1 MKYTM
6 DQFLQICS
14 PLSTDL
20 NIDLTLG
27 PKDAYDILS
36 LSRLC
41 ANRVTVHLDW
51 AVLGG
56 RLHLQLIRE
65 TAGKTFSETTK
76 LLKIY
81 LNADYYKFVMENAQ
95 VLDTILNES
104 NSDKRSAIAIG
115 VLEKSY
121 LLQYNK
127 CGNCKQDCPE
137 CETFYTGETPEQLYM
152 RVATFL
158 CMPDLKMIKTAY
170 NYLSENYYS
179 HATPTMFNA
188 GTLRCQMASCFVLT
202 VDDSLWSIE
211 DHWTYTGEISRNSG
225 GIGLDVSKIRHSQIG
240 NSGKSDGVP
249 GLLKPFESILVY
261 VDQSKKRKGSAA
273 AYLSVWHVD
282 IEDFIEMK
290 VPVGQGKESKTKCED
305 LFYGAWVP
313 DLFVQ
318 RCKQDADW
326 TLFCPK
332 RCPGLTEVYGKNFE
346 DLYLRYE
353 REGKGI
359 KTVKAKSIVQL
370 LFSAQTKVGVPY
382 ISFSDRFNDSS
393 MQRNIGPIRSSNLC
407 VAPSTYILTDK
418 GQIKIGELENK
429 NVNVWNGQEF
439 TNTTV
444 VKTGENQKMYKVK
457 FSNGSTLKCTPYHK
471 FYIQIKVP
479 RHKPY
484 DKHPSYVQ
492 AIEAKDL
499 KPGMKLIKTDFPVI
513 HDGVHFPYAYTHG
526 AFCGDGTYEHR
537 RTDDKYCEKDAMSGA
552 AYCKRHMPHQA
563 LLKEPTTSDVCLA
576 KLGNIPRLSLYGEK
590 KLLVEYLDTRSISK
604 EDAEGRINCK
614 LPLDLQEKFTVPINA
629 CMKDKLQWFAGYCDM
644 DGTICRNGTNQSLQV
659 CCIDNKFLE
668 KVKLMLQTMGC
679 DPKVTKNVDAGMRL
693 MPDHQD
699 GEKEY
704 MCQTSYRLLVNSNDL
719 YHLVELGFA
728 PKRLQIVHRKPQRN
742 AKQFITVVSTKELN
756 NLSDTYCFKEEKRG
770 MGIFNGVITG
780 QCNEIS
786 LHTSEKEI
794 ASCNLASLCL
804 SKFVKTENGEKK
816 FDFDMLAQVTRFVVR
831 IMNNVIDRNYYP
843 ERIPQ
848 IKYAN
853 LKNRPLGIGIQGL
866 ANTYAKLEL
875 LFDSLE
881 ARVLNDQIIQTIY
894 YYAVDESANLAAE
907 SGAYEAFPGS
917 PYSEGLLHP
926 DIWRAPNG
934 DRANFWDKLDWS
946 RLRNKVSKGVKNST
960 LLALMPTA
968 TSSIIAEQEP
978 CFEPFNFIVG
988 SKTLISGQYTVVC
1001 REFAEDLQKLGVWTP
1016 ELAKEI
1022 SQDEENE
1029 LGNLTTV
1036 KMPESIKGN
1045 KLKEARWQFILDK
1058 YRTAYEIGARES
1070 IKQAIARTPFVCQS
1084 QSLNWF
1090 VPEPSWNKFYNNF
1103 IQSWERGLKTGCYYN
1118 RGKSGMKARS
1128 VVSRCESCTG

>member
-36 LSRLC
+36 LSKLC
-41 ANRVTVHLDW
+41 ANRVTIHLDW

-81 LNADYYKFVMENAQ
+81 LNAGYYKFVTENADI
-95 VLDTILNES
+95 LDKIPNES

-158 CMPDLKMIKTAY
+158 CMPDLDMIKTAY
-170 NYLSENYYS
+170 TYLSENYYS

-225 GIGLDVSKIRHSQIG
+225 GIGLDVSRIRHSQIG

-305 LFYGAWVP
+305 LFYGAWIP
-313 DLFVQ
+313 DLFVE

-370 LFSAQTKVGVPY
+370 LFSAQTKTGVPY
-382 ISFSDRFNDSS
+382 IAFSDRFNESS

-407 VAPSTYILTDK
+407 IEIALT
-418 GQIKIGELENK
+418 
-429 NVNVWNGQEF
+429 
-439 TNTTV
+439 
-444 VKTGENQKMYKVK
+444 
-457 FSNGSTLKCTPYHK
+457 
-471 FYIQIKVP
+471 
-479 RHKPY
+479 
-484 DKHPSYVQ
+484 
-492 AIEAKDL
+492 
-499 KPGMKLIKTDFPVI
+499 
-513 HDGVHFPYAYTHG
+513 
-526 AFCGDGTYEHR
+526 
-537 RTDDKYCEKDAMSGA
+537 
-552 AYCKRHMPHQA
+552 
-563 LLKEPTTSDVCLA
+563 
-576 KLGNIPRLSLYGEK
+576 
-590 KLLVEYLDTRSISK
+590 
-604 EDAEGRINCK
+604 
-614 LPLDLQEKFTVPINA
+614 
-629 CMKDKLQWFAGYCDM
+629 
-644 DGTICRNGTNQSLQV
+644 
-659 CCIDNKFLE
+659 
-668 KVKLMLQTMGC
+668 
-679 DPKVTKNVDAGMRL
+679 
-693 MPDHQD
+693 
-699 GEKEY
+699 
-704 MCQTSYRLLVNSNDL
+704 
-719 YHLVELGFA
+719 
-728 PKRLQIVHRKPQRN
+728 
-742 AKQFITVVSTKELN
+742 
-756 NLSDTYCFKEEKRG
+756 
-770 MGIFNGVITG
+770 
-780 QCNEIS
+780 
-786 LHTSEKEI
+786 TSEKEI

-804 SKFVKTENGEKK
+804 SKFVKIQNGEKM

-866 ANTYAKLEL
+866 ANTFAKLDL
-875 LFDSLE
+875 LFDSPE
-881 ARVLNDQIIQTIY
+881 ANALNDQIIQTIY
-894 YYAVDESANLAAE
+894 YYAVDESANMAAE
-907 SGAYEAFPGS
+907 TGAYEAFPGS

-934 DRANFWDKLDWS
+934 DRAKFWDKLDWS
-946 RLRNKVSKGVKNST
+946 RLRNKASKGVKNST

-988 SKTLISGQYTVVC
+988 SKTLISGQYTHVC
-1001 REFAEDLQKLGVWTP
+1001 KEFVEDVQKLGVWSP
-1016 ELAKEI
+1016 ELSKQIYE
-1022 SQDEENE
+1022 DEENE

-1070 IKQAIARTPFVCQS
+1070 IRHAIARTPFVCQS

-1103 IQSWERGLKTGCYYN
+1103 IGSWERGLKTGCYYN

-1128 VVSRCESCTG
+1128 AVSRCESCTG

>member
-1 MKYTM
+1 
-6 DQFLQICS
+6 
-14 PLSTDL
+14 
-20 NIDLTLG
+20 
-27 PKDAYDILS
+27 
-36 LSRLC
+36 
-41 ANRVTVHLDW
+41 
-51 AVLGG
+51 
-56 RLHLQLIRE
+56 
-65 TAGKTFSETTK
+65 
-76 LLKIY
+76 
-81 LNADYYKFVMENAQ
+81 
-95 VLDTILNES
+95 
-104 NSDKRSAIAIG
+104 
-115 VLEKSY
+115 
-121 LLQYNK
+121 
-127 CGNCKQDCPE
+127 
-137 CETFYTGETPEQLYM
+137 
-152 RVATFL
+152 
-158 CMPDLKMIKTAY
+158 
-170 NYLSENYYS
+170 
-179 HATPTMFNA
+179 MFNA

-225 GIGLDVSKIRHSQIG
+225 GIGLDVSRIRHSQIG

-305 LFYGAWVP
+305 LFYGAWIP
-313 DLFVQ
+313 DLFVE

-370 LFSAQTKVGVPY
+370 LFSAQSKTGVPY
-382 ISFSDRFNDSS
+382 IAFSDRFNESS

-407 VAPSTYILTDK
+407 VEVALT
-418 GQIKIGELENK
+418 
-429 NVNVWNGQEF
+429 
-439 TNTTV
+439 
-444 VKTGENQKMYKVK
+444 
-457 FSNGSTLKCTPYHK
+457 
-471 FYIQIKVP
+471 
-479 RHKPY
+479 
-484 DKHPSYVQ
+484 
-492 AIEAKDL
+492 
-499 KPGMKLIKTDFPVI
+499 
-513 HDGVHFPYAYTHG
+513 
-526 AFCGDGTYEHR
+526 
-537 RTDDKYCEKDAMSGA
+537 
-552 AYCKRHMPHQA
+552 
-563 LLKEPTTSDVCLA
+563 
-576 KLGNIPRLSLYGEK
+576 
-590 KLLVEYLDTRSISK
+590 
-604 EDAEGRINCK
+604 
-614 LPLDLQEKFTVPINA
+614 
-629 CMKDKLQWFAGYCDM
+629 
-644 DGTICRNGTNQSLQV
+644 
-659 CCIDNKFLE
+659 
-668 KVKLMLQTMGC
+668 
-679 DPKVTKNVDAGMRL
+679 
-693 MPDHQD
+693 
-699 GEKEY
+699 
-704 MCQTSYRLLVNSNDL
+704 
-719 YHLVELGFA
+719 
-728 PKRLQIVHRKPQRN
+728 
-742 AKQFITVVSTKELN
+742 
-756 NLSDTYCFKEEKRG
+756 
-770 MGIFNGVITG
+770 
-780 QCNEIS
+780 
-786 LHTSEKEI
+786 TSEKEI

-804 SKFVKTENGEKK
+804 SKFVKTQNGEKM

-866 ANTYAKLEL
+866 ANTFAKLDL
-875 LFDSLE
+875 LFDSEE

-894 YYAVDESANLAAE
+894 YYAVDESANMAAE

-934 DRANFWDKLDWS
+934 DRAKFWDKLDWS
-946 RLRNKVSKGVKNST
+946 RLRNKASKGVKNST

-988 SKTLISGQYTVVC
+988 SKTLISGQYTHVC
-1001 REFAEDLQKLGVWTP
+1001 KEFVEDVQKLGVWSP
-1016 ELAKEI
+1016 ELSKQIYE
-1022 SQDEENE
+1022 DEENE

-1036 KMPESIKGN
+1036 KMPEIIKGN

-1070 IKQAIARTPFVCQS
+1070 IRHAIARTPFVCQS

-1103 IQSWERGLKTGCYYN
+1103 IGSWERGLKTGCYYN

-1128 VVSRCESCTG
+1128 AVSRCESCTG

>member
-36 LSRLC
+36 LSKLC
-41 ANRVTVHLDW
+41 ANRVTIHLDW

-81 LNADYYKFVMENAQ
+81 LNAGYYKFVTENAD
-95 VLDTILNES
+95 VLDKIPNES

-158 CMPDLKMIKTAY
+158 CMPDLDMIKTAY
-170 NYLSENYYS
+170 TYLSENYYS

-225 GIGLDVSKIRHSQIG
+225 GIGLDVSRIRHSQIG

-305 LFYGAWVP
+305 LFYGAWIP
-313 DLFVQ
+313 DLFVE

-370 LFSAQTKVGVPY
+370 LFSAQTKTGVPY
-382 ISFSDRFNDSS
+382 IAFSDRFNESS

-407 VAPSTYILTDK
+407 IEIALT
-418 GQIKIGELENK
+418 
-429 NVNVWNGQEF
+429 
-439 TNTTV
+439 
-444 VKTGENQKMYKVK
+444 
-457 FSNGSTLKCTPYHK
+457 
-471 FYIQIKVP
+471 
-479 RHKPY
+479 
-484 DKHPSYVQ
+484 
-492 AIEAKDL
+492 
-499 KPGMKLIKTDFPVI
+499 
-513 HDGVHFPYAYTHG
+513 
-526 AFCGDGTYEHR
+526 
-537 RTDDKYCEKDAMSGA
+537 
-552 AYCKRHMPHQA
+552 
-563 LLKEPTTSDVCLA
+563 
-576 KLGNIPRLSLYGEK
+576 
-590 KLLVEYLDTRSISK
+590 
-604 EDAEGRINCK
+604 
-614 LPLDLQEKFTVPINA
+614 
-629 CMKDKLQWFAGYCDM
+629 
-644 DGTICRNGTNQSLQV
+644 
-659 CCIDNKFLE
+659 
-668 KVKLMLQTMGC
+668 
-679 DPKVTKNVDAGMRL
+679 
-693 MPDHQD
+693 
-699 GEKEY
+699 
-704 MCQTSYRLLVNSNDL
+704 
-719 YHLVELGFA
+719 
-728 PKRLQIVHRKPQRN
+728 
-742 AKQFITVVSTKELN
+742 
-756 NLSDTYCFKEEKRG
+756 
-770 MGIFNGVITG
+770 
-780 QCNEIS
+780 
-786 LHTSEKEI
+786 TSEKEI

-804 SKFVKTENGEKK
+804 SKFVKIQNGEKM

-831 IMNNVIDRNYYP
+831 IMNNVI
-843 ERIPQ
+843 
-848 IKYAN
+848 K
-853 LKNRPLGIGIQGL
+853 IQ
-866 ANTYAKLEL
+866 
-875 LFDSLE
+875 
-881 ARVLNDQIIQTIY
+881 R
-894 YYAVDESANLAAE
+894 
-907 SGAYEAFPGS
+907 
-917 PYSEGLLHP
+917 
-926 DIWRAPNG
+926 
-934 DRANFWDKLDWS
+934 
-946 RLRNKVSKGVKNST
+946 
-960 LLALMPTA
+960 
-968 TSSIIAEQEP
+968 
-978 CFEPFNFIVG
+978 
-988 SKTLISGQYTVVC
+988 
-1001 REFAEDLQKLGVWTP
+1001 
-1016 ELAKEI
+1016 
-1022 SQDEENE
+1022 
-1029 LGNLTTV
+1029 
-1036 KMPESIKGN
+1036 
-1045 KLKEARWQFILDK
+1045 
-1058 YRTAYEIGARES
+1058 
-1070 IKQAIARTPFVCQS
+1070 
-1084 QSLNWF
+1084 
-1090 VPEPSWNKFYNNF
+1090 
-1103 IQSWERGLKTGCYYN
+1103 
-1118 RGKSGMKARS
+1118 
-1128 VVSRCESCTG
+1128 

>member
-36 LSRLC
+36 LSKLC
-41 ANRVTVHLDW
+41 ANRVTIHLDW

-81 LNADYYKFVMENAQ
+81 LNAGYYKFVTENADI
-95 VLDTILNES
+95 LDKIPNES

-158 CMPDLKMIKTAY
+158 CMPDLDMIKTAY
-170 NYLSENYYS
+170 TYLSENYYS

-225 GIGLDVSKIRHSQIG
+225 GIGLDVSRIRHSQIG

-305 LFYGAWVP
+305 LFYGAWIP
-313 DLFVQ
+313 DLFVE

-370 LFSAQTKVGVPY
+370 LFSAQTKTGVPY
-382 ISFSDRFNDSS
+382 IAFSDRFNESS

-407 VAPSTYILTDK
+407 IEIALT
-418 GQIKIGELENK
+418 
-429 NVNVWNGQEF
+429 
-439 TNTTV
+439 
-444 VKTGENQKMYKVK
+444 
-457 FSNGSTLKCTPYHK
+457 
-471 FYIQIKVP
+471 
-479 RHKPY
+479 
-484 DKHPSYVQ
+484 
-492 AIEAKDL
+492 
-499 KPGMKLIKTDFPVI
+499 
-513 HDGVHFPYAYTHG
+513 
-526 AFCGDGTYEHR
+526 
-537 RTDDKYCEKDAMSGA
+537 
-552 AYCKRHMPHQA
+552 
-563 LLKEPTTSDVCLA
+563 
-576 KLGNIPRLSLYGEK
+576 
-590 KLLVEYLDTRSISK
+590 
-604 EDAEGRINCK
+604 
-614 LPLDLQEKFTVPINA
+614 
-629 CMKDKLQWFAGYCDM
+629 
-644 DGTICRNGTNQSLQV
+644 
-659 CCIDNKFLE
+659 
-668 KVKLMLQTMGC
+668 
-679 DPKVTKNVDAGMRL
+679 
-693 MPDHQD
+693 
-699 GEKEY
+699 
-704 MCQTSYRLLVNSNDL
+704 
-719 YHLVELGFA
+719 
-728 PKRLQIVHRKPQRN
+728 
-742 AKQFITVVSTKELN
+742 
-756 NLSDTYCFKEEKRG
+756 
-770 MGIFNGVITG
+770 
-780 QCNEIS
+780 
-786 LHTSEKEI
+786 TSEKEI

-804 SKFVKTENGEKK
+804 SKFVKIQNGEKM

-866 ANTYAKLEL
+866 ANTFAKLDL
-875 LFDSLE
+875 LFDSPE
-881 ARVLNDQIIQTIY
+881 ANTLNNQIIQTIY
-894 YYAVDESANLAAE
+894 YYAVDESANMAAE

-934 DRANFWDKLDWS
+934 DRAKFWDKLDWS
-946 RLRNKVSKGVKNST
+946 RLRNKASKGVKNST

-988 SKTLISGQYTVVC
+988 SKTLISGQYTHVC
-1001 REFAEDLQKLGVWTP
+1001 KEFVEDVQKLGVWSP
-1016 ELAKEI
+1016 ELSKQIYE
-1022 SQDEENE
+1022 DEENE

-1070 IKQAIARTPFVCQS
+1070 IRHAIARTPFVCQS

-1103 IQSWERGLKTGCYYN
+1103 IGSWERGLKTGCYYN

-1128 VVSRCESCTG
+1128 AVSRCESCTG

>member
-36 LSRLC
+36 LSKLC
-41 ANRVTVHLDW
+41 ANRVTIHLDW

-81 LNADYYKFVMENAQ
+81 LNAGYYKFVTENAD
-95 VLDTILNES
+95 VLDKIPNES

-158 CMPDLKMIKTAY
+158 CMPDLDMIKTAY
-170 NYLSENYYS
+170 TYLSENYYS

-225 GIGLDVSKIRHSQIG
+225 GIGLDVSRIRHSQIG

-305 LFYGAWVP
+305 LFYGAWIP
-313 DLFVQ
+313 DLFVE

-370 LFSAQTKVGVPY
+370 LFSAQSKTGVPY
-382 ISFSDRFNDSS
+382 IAFSDRFNESS

-407 VAPSTYILTDK
+407 VEVALT
-418 GQIKIGELENK
+418 
-429 NVNVWNGQEF
+429 
-439 TNTTV
+439 
-444 VKTGENQKMYKVK
+444 
-457 FSNGSTLKCTPYHK
+457 
-471 FYIQIKVP
+471 
-479 RHKPY
+479 
-484 DKHPSYVQ
+484 
-492 AIEAKDL
+492 
-499 KPGMKLIKTDFPVI
+499 
-513 HDGVHFPYAYTHG
+513 
-526 AFCGDGTYEHR
+526 
-537 RTDDKYCEKDAMSGA
+537 
-552 AYCKRHMPHQA
+552 
-563 LLKEPTTSDVCLA
+563 
-576 KLGNIPRLSLYGEK
+576 
-590 KLLVEYLDTRSISK
+590 
-604 EDAEGRINCK
+604 
-614 LPLDLQEKFTVPINA
+614 
-629 CMKDKLQWFAGYCDM
+629 
-644 DGTICRNGTNQSLQV
+644 
-659 CCIDNKFLE
+659 
-668 KVKLMLQTMGC
+668 
-679 DPKVTKNVDAGMRL
+679 
-693 MPDHQD
+693 
-699 GEKEY
+699 
-704 MCQTSYRLLVNSNDL
+704 
-719 YHLVELGFA
+719 
-728 PKRLQIVHRKPQRN
+728 
-742 AKQFITVVSTKELN
+742 
-756 NLSDTYCFKEEKRG
+756 
-770 MGIFNGVITG
+770 
-780 QCNEIS
+780 
-786 LHTSEKEI
+786 TSEKEI

-804 SKFVKTENGEKK
+804 SKFVKTQNGEKM

-866 ANTYAKLEL
+866 ANTFAKLDL
-875 LFDSLE
+875 LFDSEE

-894 YYAVDESANLAAE
+894 YYAVDESANMAAE

-934 DRANFWDKLDWS
+934 DRAKFWDKLDWS
-946 RLRNKVSKGVKNST
+946 RLRNKASKGVKNST

-988 SKTLISGQYTVVC
+988 SKTLISGQYTHVC
-1001 REFAEDLQKLGVWTP
+1001 KEFVEDVQKLGVWSP
-1016 ELAKEI
+1016 ELSKQIYE
-1022 SQDEENE
+1022 DEENE

-1036 KMPESIKGN
+1036 KMPEIIKGN

-1070 IKQAIARTPFVCQS
+1070 IRHAIARTPFVCQS

-1103 IQSWERGLKTGCYYN
+1103 IGSWERGLKTGCYYN

-1128 VVSRCESCTG
+1128 AVSRCESCTG